1 MIHRLWIVGGDHS
14 LGHIV
19 ALGED
24 KAYTTICHSVPSS
37 RTLGREMEQESRF
50 LFFTGEPC
58 SRTLGREQGYERWVT
73 RKREQVT
80 HLQA

>member
-1 MIHRLWIVGGDHS
+1 MTSTSLLTAYNESSFYPQLMIHRLWIVGGDHS

-37 RTLGREMEQESRF
+37 RTLGRE
-50 LFFTGEPC
+50 
-58 SRTLGREQGYERWVT
+58 QGTYDLLLLSAFMT
-73 RKREQVT
+73 QPI
-80 HLQA
+80 

>member
-1 MIHRLWIVGGDHS
+1 MTLFLAVGGDHS

-37 RTLGREMEQESRF
+37 RTLGRELED
-50 LFFTGEPC
+50 TGI
-58 SRTLGREQGYERWVT
+58 
-73 RKREQVT
+73 
-80 HLQA
+80 